1 MLVDKLCTVID
12 LVVDHNKQIPLC
24 VVLSNILVGVLLVR
38 HFGCGREEA
47 RRGREKVRR
56 VVLLSV
62 SLETADQCAQEWQ
75 REKDTARRAGAEKG
89 QLDLVV
95 DLECRI
101 GGLRLGR
108 LRKIS
113 W

>member
-75 REKDTARRAGAEKG
+75 RERRI
-89 QLDLVV
+89 QH
-95 DLECRI
+95 
-101 GGLRLGR
+101 GGLE
-108 LRKIS
+108 RKRGNWTS
-113 W
+113 SSTWSVELEG